1 MRSLYLHAGKG
12 LSVLDLLCTV
22 LFQANALD
30 SNESGCILFHQL
42 APLT

>member
-1 MRSLYLHAGKG
+1 MRSLHLHAGKG
-12 LSVLDLLCTV
+12 LSVLDLSGTV
-22 LFQANALD
+22 LLKANALD